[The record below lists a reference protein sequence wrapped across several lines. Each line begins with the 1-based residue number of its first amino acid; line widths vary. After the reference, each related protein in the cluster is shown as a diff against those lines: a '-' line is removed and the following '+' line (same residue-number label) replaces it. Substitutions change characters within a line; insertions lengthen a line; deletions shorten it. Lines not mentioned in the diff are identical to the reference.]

1 MNSVSCSQISSS
13 CNCPI
18 FESAIMWSFYQKSL
32 FSCIT
37 FQLSYSK
44 WRERISRLNNLLLN
58 KLTFSRGLLL
68 LLSFAEQ
75 KVINSISSK
84 LNVVA
89 SGIFTQDCMIVNS
102 AKTWTD
108 SKLIP
113 SPALN
118 SLTLSRLHHEL
129 YLVNYTTLKKD
140 YSLFYQ
146 SYYKKLIYWV

>member
-1 MNSVSCSQISSS
+1 MNSGSCSQISSS

-18 FESAIMWSFYQKSL
+18 FESAIMWSFYRKSL
-32 FSCIT
+32 FSGII

-44 WRERISRLNNLLLN
+44 WRERISRFNNLSLN

-75 KVINSISSK
+75 KVINSNSSK

-89 SGIFTQDCMIVNS
+89 SGVFAQDCMIVNS

-108 SKLIP
+108 SKLIQ
-113 SPALN
+113 SPAFN
-118 SLTLSRLHHEL
+118 SPTLSLLHHEL
-129 YLVNYTTLKKD
+129 YVVNYTTLKKD
-140 YSLFYQ
+140 HSFFYQ
-146 SYYKKLIYWV
+146 S